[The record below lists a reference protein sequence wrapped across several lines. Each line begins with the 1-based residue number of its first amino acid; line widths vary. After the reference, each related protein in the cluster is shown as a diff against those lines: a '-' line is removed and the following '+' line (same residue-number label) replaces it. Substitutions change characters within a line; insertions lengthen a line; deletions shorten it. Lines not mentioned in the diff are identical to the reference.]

1 MELVMIC
8 KQVTDFFKTVSK
20 ESLHVGVNR
29 LSLFVDAE
37 EVVDVL
43 MWESRCFFLIVV
55 DETEESFFFLSR
67 KACMFDVN

>member
-1 MELVMIC
+1 MIC
-8 KQVTDFFKTVSK
+8 KQVTDFFKIVSK

-29 LSLFVDAE
+29 ISLFVDEE

-55 DETEESFFFLSR
+55 DEAEAEESFFFLSR